1 MQAGWLA
8 RIDEDGDAFDG
19 EACGGDTIDV
29 DDACDG
35 DGCWKRIEDVS
46 LTGVDKKEL
55 LNGNWNNKEFHASRL
70 LMKQDRD
77 VSSLQNPLFL
87 SIIGQN
93 NVIGYQLVVCT
104 QLRDTGLLL

>member
-8 RIDEDGDAFDG
+8 RIDGDGDACDG

-29 DDACDG
+29 DDACIG

-55 LNGNWNNKEFHASRL
+55 LNGNWNNKEIHASRL
-70 LMKQDRD
+70 LMKQDWD

-93 NVIGYQLVVCT
+93 NVVGHQLVVCT
-104 QLRDTGLLL
+104 Q